1 MPSPFSQTYDSPK
14 DVLFAKN
21 IEPFLLTPF
30 TNETAQVPTKIIRK
44 NKDRK
49 VVPRVIK
56 LPQIVTSKSVSKL

>member
-1 MPSPFSQTYDSPK
+1 MPSPFAETYNSSAAVP
-14 DVLFAKN
+14 FAKN

>member
-14 DVLFAKN
+14 AVLFAKN

-30 TNETAQVPTKIIRK
+30 INETAPVPTKIIRQ
-44 NKDRK
+44 NKDSK
-49 VVPRVIK
+49 VVK